1 MPPRFCQIYLGLP
14 EEGFEW
20 CAEVEPTVCAD
31 LLEHVM
37 LLGNFGKKIKGK
49 TGATALS
56 GIRGPVG
63 FFRYLQRGGVCNWKA
78 ARKHALLRPFAWVY
92 QAGRCVRLVLMR
104 KDIAGS
110 VRFDMEETARR
121 RNLGSEMGLYD
132 H

>member
-1 MPPRFCQIYLGLP
+1 
-14 EEGFEW
+14 
-20 CAEVEPTVCAD
+20 
-31 LLEHVM
+31 M
-37 LLGNFGKKIKGK
+37 LLGNCGKKIKGK
-49 TGATALS
+49 TGATWLS

-78 ARKHALLRPFAWVY
+78 ARKHVLLRPFAWVY
-92 QAGRCVRLVLMR
+92 QAGRCVRVVLTR

-132 H
+132 R

>member
-1 MPPRFCQIYLGLP
+1 
-14 EEGFEW
+14 
-20 CAEVEPTVCAD
+20 
-31 LLEHVM
+31 M

-92 QAGRCVRLVLMR
+92 QAGRCVRLVLTR

-132 H
+132 R